1 MTNSKFMKLGLSL
14 AIGAL
19 VIGAFAIAP
28 CTVLASAETVEKSTN
43 EVVEP
48 VAVIHAY
55 RISEV
60 SVYGQNTVEVDVT
73 PMFYHTINSNV
84 SIGSMDYT
92 YSVGTSDFA
101 LKNAINSAIAPYG
114 LSLSVTYSSPDVIV
128 RGEYTTGYYKLVA
141 LVDVV
146 NVSYT
151 VEEQVLE
158 DIWRVYPSGTSNVAY
173 LDDSHVEYKM
183 YYYMTTTSTPI
194 IYDIN
199 GFLA

>member
-73 PMFYHTINSNV
+73 PMF
-84 SIGSMDYT
+84 
-92 YSVGTSDFA
+92 
-101 LKNAINSAIAPYG
+101 
-114 LSLSVTYSSPDVIV
+114 
-128 RGEYTTGYYKLVA
+128 
-141 LVDVV
+141 
-146 NVSYT
+146 
-151 VEEQVLE
+151 
-158 DIWRVYPSGTSNVAY
+158 
-173 LDDSHVEYKM
+173 
-183 YYYMTTTSTPI
+183 
-194 IYDIN
+194 
-199 GFLA
+199 